1 MTDVKYPEVEV
12 QLIGEDG
19 NAFAIIMRV
28 ERALK
33 LAGVSQD
40 ECLEFRAEATSGDY
54 DHLLQTA
61 MAWVNVV

>member
-1 MTDVKYPEVEV
+1 MDTKYPNITAKLV
-12 QLIGEDG
+12 GEDG

-40 ECLEFRAEATSGDY
+40 ECLEFRTEATSGDY

-61 MAWVNVV
+61 MAWVNVA

>member
-1 MTDVKYPEVEV
+1 MDTKYPNITAKLV
-12 QLIGEDG
+12 GEDG

-33 LAGVSQD
+33 LAGVSHD
-40 ECLEFRAEATSGDY
+40 ECLEFRTEATSGDY

-61 MAWVNVV
+61 MAWVNVA

>member
-1 MTDVKYPEVEV
+1 MDTKYPDITVPLV
-12 QLIGEDG
+12 GEDG
-19 NAFAIIMRV
+19 NAFFIIMRV

-33 LAGVSQD
+33 LAGISQD
-40 ECLEFRAEATSGDY
+40 ECLEFRTEATSGDY